1 MWILIKALIFV
12 VGENRVT
19 ILYFAESGKL
29 VCQYEIPFKE
39 DYKLD
44 FFKTLAMASNY
55 AAKKELM
62 LNGHEISVRD
72 IWV

>member
-1 MWILIKALIFV
+1 MWVLVKAIMFV
-12 VGENRVT
+12 VGERKTT

-39 DYKLD
+39 DYELD
-44 FFKTLAMASNY
+44 FFRVLAMASNY
-55 AAKKELM
+55 AAKKQLKM
-62 LNGHEISVRD
+62 HHEISVRE